1 MDANIFELFYCMNIY
16 EHIMFTREIFVID
29 RKNKGQII
37 KLICI
42 RNLESQAIFFLIDG
56 RQRQQAHQYQY

>member
-1 MDANIFELFYCMNIY
+1 MNIY

>member
-42 RNLESQAIFFLIDG
+42 RNLESQAIFFS
-56 RQRQQAHQYQY
+56 Y